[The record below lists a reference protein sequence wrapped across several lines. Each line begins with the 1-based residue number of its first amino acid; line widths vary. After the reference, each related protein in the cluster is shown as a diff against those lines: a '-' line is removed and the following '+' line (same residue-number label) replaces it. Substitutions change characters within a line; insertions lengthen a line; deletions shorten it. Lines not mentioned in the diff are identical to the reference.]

1 MTYKPHVFS
10 ISLGTAFLPHFVDA
24 LLSGSLIDNFPSSG
38 DIQTALADS
47 LIYVPTRRAARA
59 LRLAFVER
67 SDTQSTFLPT
77 IRALGDVD
85 EDSFLFVE
93 NHTSALDPPIGES
106 ERLLLLARLIRPW
119 RENLPAHLRA
129 MFGTEDVLIPAHSAD
144 AIWLAQD
151 LAHLMD
157 EIEAEGADWS
167 ELKNIAPDMVAE
179 WWQITLDFL
188 TIVTQNWPKILKEK
202 QRSNPAE
209 WRNQV
214 LTMHAET
221 LRCMQPDK
229 PIIAAGVSGSMPAVS
244 HLLKVISSLPKGA
257 VVLPGLDLHM
267 DEEQW
272 NALSTSNKEK
282 TACDFF
288 DPAENVF
295 SHPQYH
301 LKKLLTLMEC
311 QRHHVCEI
319 GQQSSIKK
327 KRMAL
332 LSEALRPASTTDKWV
347 QIVRDDYENLCA
359 DWSFIEAINEREE
372 ALAIAV
378 TLRKAIEEPKKTAAL
393 ITNDRNLARRVAVEL
408 QRFGI
413 EANDSGGIPLAQ
425 TLPVTLLRLI
435 LENVLQADDPIAFLS
450 LLKHPLTTLQQNRH
464 RLREMAENFE
474 LFVLR
479 GNTGR
484 INLCE
489 CDQFL
494 EKWID
499 TSFHN
504 SSEVNTL
511 DQQKC
516 EEARLLCHLLKKAVE
531 PLTSLMKQEKECT
544 INEAAIATVEVFE
557 NFGRNEDNSLAHL
570 YQHEAGQTLS
580 NFLRE
585 LVSDQSGLTF
595 HLCEW
600 PAMFSAIIAT
610 RSVAPSPGGHP
621 RLFIWGTLESR
632 LQTVDTV
639 VIGGLNEGSWPIST
653 RNDAFLS
660 RPMKMMLTLEPP
672 EQRIGISAHD
682 FQWAMGME
690 KVVMSRALRV
700 NHTPSIPSRWL
711 QRMETVVGKQ
721 VWEQIRERGEI
732 LRHWAKMLDHT
743 SITSEVERPCPA
755 PPLDIRPRHFSVT
768 EIETLRYDPYAIYAK
783 KILRLKPLKEL
794 IHDPSASERG
804 TLYHAI
810 LAAFCTQMKNPN
822 AANALNVLLAIGRK
836 EFDKFN
842 FPPDIEVIWWNSF
855 ENLAPRFIQWEQSL
869 GLRERYSEVVSQK
882 IPIGTTGVTLS
893 GRADRLDVLPDKTV
907 EILDFKTGTP
917 PSSKQVRELLFPQL
931 ALETALL
938 IQGGFPDFQD
948 FTPSNLFYI
957 PLNKKGE
964 IKSQSI
970 LLKKKDG
977 KTHLSAVDLA
987 DNAWENL
994 IALITYYQN
1003 PQQGYL
1009 SHAVPMS
1016 KRYEGDYDHLARLWE
1031 WSSGFHKEE

>member
-10 ISLGTAFLPHFVDA
+10 ISPGTAFLPHFVDA
-24 LLSGSLIDNFPSSG
+24 LLSGSLIDNFASSG

-221 LRCMQPDK
+221 LRCMLPDK

-347 QIVRDDYENLCA
+347 QIVRDDYENFCA

-378 TLRKAIEEPKKTAAL
+378 ILRKAIEEPKKTAAL

-570 YQHEAGQTLS
+570 YQHEAGQALS

>member
-10 ISLGTAFLPHFVDA
+10 ISPGTAFLPHFVDA
-24 LLSGSLIDNFPSSG
+24 LLSGSLIDNFASSG

-494 EKWID
+494 KKWID

-570 YQHEAGQTLS
+570 YQHEAGQALS

-882 IPIGTTGVTLS
+882 ISIGTTGVTLS

>member
-10 ISLGTAFLPHFVDA
+10 ISPGTAFLPHFVDA
-24 LLSGSLIDNFPSSG
+24 LLSGSLIDNFASSG

-494 EKWID
+494 KKWID

-570 YQHEAGQTLS
+570 YQHEAGQALS

>member
-10 ISLGTAFLPHFVDA
+10 ISPGTAFLPHFVDA
-24 LLSGSLIDNFPSSG
+24 LLSGSLIDNFASSG

-570 YQHEAGQTLS
+570 YQHEAGQALS

-882 IPIGTTGVTLS
+882 ISIGTTGVTLS

>member
-10 ISLGTAFLPHFVDA
+10 ISPGTAFLPHFVDA
-24 LLSGSLIDNFPSSG
+24 LLSGSLIDNFASSG

-119 RENLPAHLRA
+119 RENLPAHLGA

-464 RLREMAENFE
+464 CLREMAENFE

-570 YQHEAGQTLS
+570 YQHEAGQALS